1 MQIVLQRA
9 AKFHVGNVLLDVRCD
24 ADATSLKLV
33 LCNFGEGAQM
43 RIQLS
48 NMGKIFCGALAAAA
62 LFASGYVAGQNRFG
76 QPKTILHVVELK
88 WSPAASDAQKQQA
101 IDGIKDLAAKIPG
114 IKNIWIKGERMQ
126 PRDFNAAYAIEFR
139 DRAAADAYAES
150 PAHAAWEAQYV
161 PLRAASVSIQV
172 TNP

>member
-1 MQIVLQRA
+1 
-9 AKFHVGNVLLDVRCD
+9 
-24 ADATSLKLV
+24 
-33 LCNFGEGAQM
+33 M
-43 RIQLS
+43 RIHLTATA
-48 NMGKIFCGALAAAA
+48 KILAGAFLALA

-88 WSPAASDAQKQQA
+88 WNPAATDADKQRA
-101 IDGIKDLAAKIPG
+101 LDGIKDMAAKVPG

-139 DRAAADAYAES
+139 DRDAADAYAES
-150 PAHAAWEAQYV
+150 KVHAAWELQYV
-161 PLRAASVSIQV
+161 PLREASISIQV

>member
-1 MQIVLQRA
+1 MQIVPRCA
-9 AKFHVGNVLLDVRCD
+9 AKFQARNVLLDVRCESG
-24 ADATSLKLV
+24 ATSLKLV
-33 LCNFGEGAQM
+33 TCNFVEGEEM
-43 RIQLS
+43 RIQFTS
-48 NMGKIFCGALAAAA
+48 AGKIFCGVLAAAA

-88 WSPAASDAQKQQA
+88 WSPAASDAEKQQA
-101 IDGIKDLAAKIPG
+101 IDGIKDMATKIPG

-161 PLRAASVSIQV
+161 PLRAASISIQV